1 MANHWKK
8 ISDKLGSSAE
18 GPNAADWAAME
29 KMIADQPALQTKPPS
44 RVALKAA
51 LISIGSLSLIA
62 ALWFFNTGDQT
73 NSSLPEPSPNNT
85 EAPSSNLT
93 NTTINADKQ
102 NSQSNRVEGAPA
114 SKKTEKQIS
123 EESTLLN
130 RPEES
135 KKNTSPV
142 SGSLNKAVAADGN
155 SVKNTNAAV
164 AKSAAD
170 PANTASASAYEQK
183 TNNAATVFE
192 KEPAKESENNPDLT
206 KVAESATTAAANE
219 PINSASANTEMAQE
233 DVATN
238 TEQNLSFSPQVP
250 RAEEEISQSEDKPS
264 SSANDESPAL
274 AITDSLPQDELEQP
288 TQASP
293 KPEAAE
299 DFINPATGF
308 KLQSVNLTFGAAYN
322 FGSPMAYGLQAAI
335 DFQWNRANWF
345 FQGGL
350 SLSQDQQELNYNVI
364 ENQLLID
371 SSWALDITNRQV
383 AVITRTWVID
393 SINAGHYEIDTTFQ
407 TVIDTNIVL
416 NVDSNDYEVSYPR
429 TKQIRFQYA
438 ELPILYGYQKQL
450 GAWNI
455 SLAAGLSVQQALAIN
470 DENYSRSESFSLA
483 ILVQPAISYKIN
495 QQWSVFTRLRL
506 QEQVL
511 ENRLFQ
517 TNQSP
522 YSCQL
527 GVSYHW

>member
-29 KMIADQPALQTKPPS
+29 RMIADQPALQSKPRS

-62 ALWFFNTGDQT
+62 ALWFFNTIDQT
-73 NSSLPEPSPNNT
+73 NTALPETSPNNI
-85 EAPSSNLT
+85 EAPGPNLN
-93 NTTINADKQ
+93 NTAIDADKQ
-102 NSQSNRVEGAPA
+102 NSQSNKVEEAPV
-114 SKKTEKQIS
+114 SKKTKKQAL
-123 EESTLLN
+123 EEAVIVN
-130 RPEES
+130 KPAES
-135 KKNTSPV
+135 KSKTSPAK
-142 SGSLNKAVAADGN
+142 SSLNSAVAAEEN
-155 SVKNTNAAV
+155 SALNTNATA
-164 AKSAAD
+164 AKSVGD

-183 TNNAATVFE
+183 TNNAATGLE

-206 KVAESATTAAANE
+206 KVDESATTAAANE
-219 PINSASANTEMAQE
+219 PINSASANTEMVQE
-233 DVATN
+233 DAVAKA
-238 TEQNLSFSPQVP
+238 EQNLSLSPQLP
-250 RAEEEISQSEDKPS
+250 KAEEEISQSEDKS
-264 SSANDESPAL
+264 SSTVNDKSRIAEM
-274 AITDSLPQDELEQP
+274 TDSLHQDGVAELTRATPQ
-288 TQASP
+288 A
-293 KPEAAE
+293 EAEE

-308 KLQSVNLTFGAAYN
+308 KLQSVNLAFGASSN
-322 FGSPMAYGLQAAI
+322 FGNPLGYGLQTAI
-335 DFQWNRANWF
+335 DFQWNRKNWF
-345 FQGGL
+345 FQGGI
-350 SLSQDQQELNYNVI
+350 SISQDQQELNYNVV

-371 SSWALDITNRQV
+371 SSWALDIISRQE
-383 AVITRTWVID
+383 AVITRIWVID
-393 SINAGHYEIDTTFQ
+393 SLNAGHYEVDTSFR

-416 NVDSNDYEVSYPR
+416 NVDSNDYEVNYPK

-455 SLAAGLSVQQALAIN
+455 SLAAGLSLQQALAIN

-483 ILVQPAISYKIN
+483 ILVQPTISYKIN

-511 ENRLFQ
+511 QNRLFQ